1 MIKVGPKEY
10 TKFLSK
16 VWEKKI
22 PLMVYGPPGIGKS
35 QVPREFFETVV
46 NDYNRRDNIPCKRE
60 YVEWSHLTKEQK
72 VEAISNPEKYF
83 ILADLRISGM
93 DATDLRGLPKL
104 DGDFVSSTPYSWV
117 NYFTEKHSM
126 GCIFF
131 DEINLAPPLIA
142 AQAYEIIL
150 DRTIADRKL
159 CDDVLVIGAGNRAND
174 SAYTYP
180 MPAPLKDRFAEIEM
194 VPDSRAW
201 TDWAS
206 KNGVNSYLISFIE
219 WKGSYLYSMDKVKGE
234 EKGSTPRGIV
244 RASKMISGLDIT
256 DDFVID
262 LVSASCGEAFANEF
276 AGYIAVFKSIS
287 WQDIFNNPAIVKNF
301 KNDKAWAVCG
311 GLVDQ
316 LRMNPSLF
324 DPCMNVV
331 DNLSKEFGAVAIV
344 MLWNQCKDIC
354 QKYCM
359 KSKAFATLAKKYSK
373 ILV

>member
-1 MIKVGPKEY
+1 MIKVGPQEY
-10 TKFLSK
+10 NKFLEK

-35 QVPREFFETVV
+35 QIPREFFAGVV
-46 NDYNRRDNIPCKRE
+46 EEYNKKDNIISKRK
-60 YVEWSHLTKEQK
+60 YVEWSHLTKDEK
-72 VEAISNPEKYF
+72 DEAIQNPEKYF

-104 DGDFVSSTPYSWV
+104 DGEFVSSTPYSWV
-117 NYFTEKHSM
+117 NYFTGKNAM

-150 DRTIADRKL
+150 DRTIADRRL
-159 CDDVLVIGAGNRAND
+159 ADDVLVIGAGNRAND
-174 SAYTYP
+174 SAFTYP

-194 VPDSRAW
+194 APDGKAW
-201 TDWAS
+201 IKWAQE
-206 KNGVNSYLISFIE
+206 NGVNNYLIAFVQ

-244 RASKMISGLDIT
+244 RASKMIEGLDIT
-256 DDFVID
+256 DDFVLD

-276 AGYIAVFKSIS
+276 GGYISVFKSIS
-287 WQDIFNNPAIVKNF
+287 WEDIFRNPSIVKDF

-311 GLVDQ
+311 GLVEQ
-316 LRMNPSLF
+316 LKKDNNRF
-324 DPCMNVV
+324 EDCMSVIN
-331 DNLSKEFGAVAIV
+331 NLSKEFGAVALV
-344 MLWNQCKDIC
+344 MVWNQCKDIC
-354 QKYCM
+354 QKYAL
-359 KSKAFATLAKKYSK
+359 KSKAFQLLAQKHAK
-373 ILV
+373 ILH